1 MCRLHEYKAMTRMQV
16 AATLDRAQ
24 SMLDMHDK
32 SRSYKQQDAQA
43 HRIHHGQ
50 SGSQWSQRVDAA
62 FTFCMTC

>member
-32 SRSYKQQDAQA
+32 SRSYKQQDARR
-43 HRIHHGQ
+43 RIEFITNKAGANGHK
-50 SGSQWSQRVDAA
+50 GSTLHSHFA
-62 FTFCMTC
+62 